1 MLASYKETETSA
13 SRVIYINSK
22 DATSII
28 GDNRSDFDFTLDE
41 PIVVPPHHNILLSV
55 YSAEIPYS
63 FYNFRNGVNTKLDYA
78 ITAFNNPASYD
89 ANGKLDT
96 TVFGHDTL
104 TIPEGNYNAIE
115 LANILT
121 TNITGLECLYD
132 ANKLKF
138 SFRCLT
144 AGSRVTLALR
154 NGVDTGTPDNPGED
168 MNEELGFDWFNILGD
183 PFVERDIAGLQPY
196 FYGYTNPN
204 PGVVGPGIDNNRQ
217 GPFLVSPSY
226 FLYSDDVSDLTNSVR
241 SLFMRTNLS
250 TTSVLDSNIGG
261 GFSNILCRVPINAE
275 PGQVINIEPVNGDVH
290 KLLLKL
296 KTITNISIR
305 LTNQKN
311 ETIDLN
317 GLDFDVS
324 LKLEFIEDRELK
336 EPPNVRQVLYEQS
349 QKFKDAQALATT
361 KQIEEDQTNLEKLKQ
376 KKQRKN
382 KKNKG

>member
-1 MLASYKETETSA
+1 MLASYKETGTSA

-22 DATSII
+22 DATSIL

-63 FYNFRNGVNTKLDYA
+63 FYNFRNGVNCKIDFA
-78 ITAFNNPASYD
+78 STAFGTQATYNAQ
-89 ANGKLDT
+89 GKLDLT
-96 TVFGHDTL
+96 APGHQTL

-115 LANILT
+115 LAKLLT
-121 TNITGLECLYD
+121 NGITGLEVLYD
-132 ANKLKF
+132 PNKLKF
-138 SFRCLT
+138 SFRSLN
-144 AGSRVTLALR
+144 AGVRITLALR
-154 NGVDTGTPDNPGED
+154 NGEDTGTPEFPGED

-183 PFVERDIAGLQPY
+183 PFVERDLAGLQPY
-196 FYGYTNPN
+196 FYGYTNPTLDVNGN
-204 PGVVGPGIDNNRQ
+204 PIPGPGTDNNVA
-217 GPFLVSPSY
+217 GPFFISPAY
-226 FLYSDDVSDLTNSVR
+226 FLYGDDVSDLTNSVR

-250 TTSVLDSNIGG
+250 TTSILDSHIGG
-261 GFSNILCRVPINAE
+261 GFSNILTRVPINAE
-275 PGQVINIEPVNGDVH
+275 PGQIINIQPVNGDVH

-324 LKLEFIEDRELK
+324 LKLEFIEDTELK
-336 EPPNVRQVLYEQS
+336 EPPDPRQVLYQQS
-349 QKFKDAQALATT
+349 QRFKQL
-361 KQIEEDQTNLEKLKQ
+361 QEQEQKLKE
-376 KKQRKN
+376 KKPRKK
-382 KKNKG
+382 KKNKD